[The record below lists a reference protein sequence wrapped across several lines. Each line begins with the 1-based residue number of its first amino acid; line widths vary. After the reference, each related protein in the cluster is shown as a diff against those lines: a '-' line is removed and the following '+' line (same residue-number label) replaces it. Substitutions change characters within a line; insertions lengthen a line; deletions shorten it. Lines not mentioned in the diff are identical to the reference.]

1 MEGLSTSSPIIN
13 FSPFLLPSKRR
24 WKNSEGRVEGT
35 DDALTSHPSHGA
47 PPGPAQRCCPAGLC
61 QGLLR
66 PRCSQQSG
74 RCLIAGAGW
83 FCGPG
88 IVKYVRPCDATHGAQ
103 DFLVKAW
110 RAAGPSL
117 VLISPLFSFFLVEKG
132 RLQLAGL
139 PAHLQLRQR
148 RCQPRRGRC
157 IPGEHARRQRS
168 AERCPS
174 RSQRAAGL
182 HCRACLAGASRRAAA
197 AAAAGSKRRQEGF
210 NTKAIDRKSAEV
222 RTRGH
227 ALT

>member
-13 FSPFLLPSKRR
+13 FFPFLLPSKRR

-110 RAAGPSL
+110 RAAGASL

-157 IPGEHARRQRS
+157 IPS
-168 AERCPS
+168 TP
-174 RSQRAAGL
+174 
-182 HCRACLAGASRRAAA
+182 
-197 AAAAGSKRRQEGF
+197 AGSAAPSAAPRPPSGQLGCTAGPAWPGRPAELQLPLPQAPKG
-210 NTKAIDRKSAEV
+210 DRK
-222 RTRGH
+222 
-227 ALT
+227 ALIQKQ